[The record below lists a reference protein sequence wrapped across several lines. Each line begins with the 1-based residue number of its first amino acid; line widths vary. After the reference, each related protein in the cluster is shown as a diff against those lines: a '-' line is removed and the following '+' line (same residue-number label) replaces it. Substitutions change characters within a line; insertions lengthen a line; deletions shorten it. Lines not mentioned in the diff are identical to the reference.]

1 MPASDGAGGKIL
13 MLPADNWPTKI
24 NSQIIHPSFC
34 FQKIIFTRRIHVS
47 GIKLELMALTDRS
60 DAELLIQ
67 FRQPQTK
74 EQAFTAIIKKYQEK
88 LYWHIRR
95 MVVDHDDANDV
106 LQNVFIRVWNGLENF
121 REDSQLYTWLYR
133 IATNESLTFL
143 EQQKKRKAVSLS
155 DVETGLSNKI
165 KADKHFDPNKL
176 EWKLQLAI
184 QQLPEK
190 QRLVFSLRYYDEMP
204 YEEMSRVLE
213 TSEGAL
219 KASYHHAVKKIEDY
233 IKNH

>member
-1 MPASDGAGGKIL
+1 MATPQ
-13 MLPADNWPTKI
+13 ADD
-24 NSQIIHPSFC
+24 
-34 FQKIIFTRRIHVS
+34 
-47 GIKLELMALTDRS
+47 LELLAQFKEPRNRESAYTAL
-60 DAELLIQ
+60 
-67 FRQPQTK
+67 
-74 EQAFTAIIKKYQEK
+74 IKKYQER

-121 REDSQLYTWLYR
+121 KGESQLYTWLYR

-143 EQQKKRKAVSLS
+143 ENQKKRSAVSLS
-155 DVETGLSNKI
+155 DVENGLENKI
-165 KADKHFDPNKL
+165 KADKHFDANRL

-190 QRLVFSLRYYDEMP
+190 QKLVFTLRYYDEMP
-204 YEEMSRVLE
+204 YEEMSRVLD

-233 IKNH
+233 ITNH

>member
-1 MPASDGAGGKIL
+1 MNQD
-13 MLPADNWPTKI
+13 
-24 NSQIIHPSFC
+24 
-34 FQKIIFTRRIHVS
+34 
-47 GIKLELMALTDRS
+47 DR
-60 DAELLIQ
+60 ELLLQ
-67 FRQPQTK
+67 FKQAETK
-74 EQAFTAIIKKYQEK
+74 ERAFTAIIKKYQEK

-95 MVVDHDDANDV
+95 MVVTHDDANDV
-106 LQNVFIRVWNGLENF
+106 LQNMFIKVWNGLENF

-143 EQQKKRKAVSLS
+143 EQQKKRSITS
-155 DVETGLSNKI
+155 FEDVENGLSNKI
-165 KADKHFDPNKL
+165 RADEGFDANKL

-190 QRLVFSLRYYDEMP
+190 QRAVFTLRYYDEMP

-219 KASYHHAVKKIEDY
+219 KASYHHAAKKIEDY
-233 IKNH
+233 ILNH

>member
-1 MPASDGAGGKIL
+1 
-13 MLPADNWPTKI
+13 
-24 NSQIIHPSFC
+24 
-34 FQKIIFTRRIHVS
+34 
-47 GIKLELMALTDRS
+47 MALTDAS
-60 DAELLIQ
+60 DALLLQQ
-67 FRQPQTK
+67 FRDPQTK
-74 EQAFTAIIKKYQEK
+74 EKAYTAIIKKYQER

-95 MVVDHDDANDV
+95 LVVDHDDANDV
-106 LQNVFIRVWNGLENF
+106 LQNVFIRVWNGLANF
-121 REDSQLYTWLYR
+121 KEESQLYTWLYR
-133 IATNESLTFL
+133 IGTNESLTFL
-143 EQQKKRKAVSLS
+143 ENQKKRAALSLS

-165 KADKHFDPNKL
+165 KADKHFDPNRL

-190 QRLVFSLRYYDEMP
+190 QRIVFTLRYYDEMP

-219 KASYHHAVKKIEDY
+219 KASYHHAVKKVEGF

>member
-1 MPASDGAGGKIL
+1 MAV
-13 MLPADNWPTKI
+13 T
-24 NSQIIHPSFC
+24 SQD
-34 FQKIIFTRRIHVS
+34 V
-47 GIKLELMALTDRS
+47 
-60 DAELLIQ
+60 ELLLL
-67 FRQPQTK
+67 FRDPQTK
-74 EQAFTAIIKKYQEK
+74 EKGFTAIIRKYQEK

-121 REDSQLYTWLYR
+121 REDAQLYTWLYR
-133 IATNESLTFL
+133 IATNESLSFI
-143 EQQKKRKAVSLS
+143 EQQKRKSAVSLS
-155 DVETGLSNKI
+155 DVESGLSNKL
-165 KADKHFDPNKL
+165 KADKHFDASKL

-190 QRLVFSLRYYDEMP
+190 QRVVFNLRYYDEMP

-219 KASYHHAVKKIEDY
+219 KASYHHAVKKIEDF
-233 IKNH
+233 ILNH

>member
-1 MPASDGAGGKIL
+1 MSLTPESD
-13 MLPADNWPTKI
+13 
-24 NSQIIHPSFC
+24 S
-34 FQKIIFTRRIHVS
+34 
-47 GIKLELMALTDRS
+47 
-60 DAELLIQ
+60 ELLQQ
-67 FRQPQTK
+67 FRNPITK
-74 EQAFTAIIKKYQEK
+74 EKAYTILIKRYQEK
-88 LYWHIRR
+88 LYWHVRR

-106 LQNVFIRVWNGLENF
+106 LQNVFIKVWNGLENF

-133 IATNESLTFL
+133 IATNECLTYI
-143 EQQKKRKAVSLS
+143 EQQKKRTSVSLDEMGS
-155 DVETGLSNKI
+155 GFSNKI
-165 KADKHFDPNKL
+165 RADSHFDANRL

-190 QRLVFSLRYYDEMP
+190 QRIVFNLRYYDEMP

>member
-1 MPASDGAGGKIL
+1 MSLTSVSD
-13 MLPADNWPTKI
+13 N
-24 NSQIIHPSFC
+24 
-34 FQKIIFTRRIHVS
+34 
-47 GIKLELMALTDRS
+47 
-60 DAELLIQ
+60 ELLLQ
-67 FRQPQTK
+67 FRNPATK
-74 EQAFTAIIKKYQEK
+74 ERAYTAIIKKYQEK

-106 LQNVFIRVWNGLENF
+106 LQNVLIRVWKGLENF

-133 IATNESLTFL
+133 IGTNESLTFL
-143 EQQKKRKAVSLS
+143 EQQKKKSAISLS
-155 DVETGLSNKI
+155 DVESGLSNKI
-165 KADKHFDPNKL
+165 KADQNFDANKL

-190 QRLVFSLRYYDEMP
+190 QRVVFSLRYYEEMP
-204 YEEMSRVLE
+204 YEEMSKVLE

-233 IKNH
+233 IINH

>member
-1 MPASDGAGGKIL
+1 MQL
-13 MLPADNWPTKI
+13 TVVNDN
-24 NSQIIHPSFC
+24 
-34 FQKIIFTRRIHVS
+34 
-47 GIKLELMALTDRS
+47 
-60 DAELLIQ
+60 ELLIQ
-67 FRQPQTK
+67 FRDPATK
-74 EQAFTAIIKKYQEK
+74 EKAYTAIIKKYQEK

-95 MVVDHDDANDV
+95 MVVSHEDTDDV
-106 LQNVFIRVWNGLENF
+106 LQNVFIRVWKGLENF

-133 IATNESLTFL
+133 IATNECLTFL
-143 EQQKKRKAVSLS
+143 EQQKKRSVVSLNE
-155 DVETGLSNKI
+155 VEAGLSNKI
-165 KADKHFDPNKL
+165 KADENFDANKL

-190 QRLVFSLRYYDEMP
+190 QRVVFQLRYYEEMP

-219 KASYHHAVKKIEDY
+219 KASYHHAVKKIEEY

>member
-1 MPASDGAGGKIL
+1 MAVTPH
-13 MLPADNWPTKI
+13 DN
-24 NSQIIHPSFC
+24 
-34 FQKIIFTRRIHVS
+34 
-47 GIKLELMALTDRS
+47 
-60 DAELLIQ
+60 ELLTL
-67 FRQPQTK
+67 FRNPATK
-74 EQAFTAIIKKYQEK
+74 ERAFTDIIKKYQEK

-95 MVVDHDDANDV
+95 MVVQHEDANDV

-133 IATNESLTFL
+133 VATNECLTFL
-143 EQQKKRKAVSLS
+143 EQLKKRSVQSLS
-155 DVETGLSNKI
+155 DDESGLSNKI
-165 KADKHFDPNKL
+165 KADKYFDSNKL

-190 QRLVFSLRYYDEMP
+190 QRIVFSLRYYDEMP

-233 IKNH
+233 VLNH

>member
-1 MPASDGAGGKIL
+1 MGVTIQD
-13 MLPADNWPTKI
+13 T
-24 NSQIIHPSFC
+24 
-34 FQKIIFTRRIHVS
+34 
-47 GIKLELMALTDRS
+47 
-60 DAELLIQ
+60 ELLLQ
-67 FRQPQTK
+67 FRDPATREK
-74 EQAFTAIIKKYQEK
+74 AFTAIIKKYQEK

-95 MVVDHDDANDV
+95 MVVEHEDANDV

-133 IATNESLTFL
+133 IATNECLSYL
-143 EQQKKRKAVSLS
+143 EQQKRKSAVSLDEMES
-155 DVETGLSNKI
+155 GLSNKVV
-165 KADKHFDPNKL
+165 ADKYFDPNKL

-190 QRLVFSLRYYDEMP
+190 QRVVFTLRYYDEMP
-204 YEEMSRVLE
+204 YEEMSRVLD

-233 IKNH
+233 ILNH